1 MEKQFA
7 LKEEAIAKQ
16 LKVLEAADPKRFSNK
31 ARSIAK
37 IVENQLTKA
46 KHQVSADKL
55 NVFFEAATTTTASV
69 QNFDPVLIKML
80 RRALPNLIAYDTVGV
95 QTMSM
100 PTGLVFFQKARYVD
114 NATPANRTEAL
125 KDEAKT
131 GFSGDKATQDGDTPS
146 VLMDTPAGDY
156 TVGEGMATA
165 TAEALS
171 GTNTNGT
178 TPGTWNSMSL
188 TIDKATVEA
197 KSRNLRADYT
207 IEMAQDLRNV
217 HGIEAQVIL
226 ADILSN
232 EILVETNREI
242 FRTMYI
248 NAKKGMEG
256 TTTPGIWTSTD
267 DSDGRWF
274 QEDAVSLIYWL
285 GKDSNAINLD
295 VRFGR
300 GNFIIVSQNLA
311 DVLAAAE
318 RLDTHEVKIGEI
330 DGAGDTFIG
339 TVGRFKIFMDP
350 YINDAEEMFACVGF
364 KGATELEA
372 GMFYCPYIG
381 LEMREAMDAA
391 TMQPA
396 IAFQSRYG
404 LINNPYSGNAAG
416 TNGFYRKS
424 KIVM

>member
-1 MEKQFA
+1 MEKQLL

-16 LKVLEAADPKRFSNK
+16 LKVLEAADSKRFSNK

-37 IVENQLTKA
+37 IVENQLNKA
-46 KHQVSADKL
+46 KHQVSADKAA
-55 NVFFEAATTTTASV
+55 VFFEAASTTTANVS
-69 QNFDPVLIKML
+69 NYDPVLIKML
-80 RRALPNLIAYDTVGV
+80 RRSLPNLIAFDTIGV
-95 QTMSM
+95 QAMSM
-100 PTGLVFFQKARYVD
+100 PTGLIFYQKARYVD
-114 NATPANRTEAL
+114 NATPASMTEAL

-131 GFSGDKATQDGDTPS
+131 GFSGDKTAQLGDTPS
-146 VLMDTPAGDY
+146 VLMNSPAGDY
-156 TVGEGMATA
+156 TVGNGMDT
-165 TAEALS
+165 TDAEALS

-178 TPGTWNSMSL
+178 TAGTWNSMSL
-188 TIDKATVEA
+188 TIDKITVEA
-197 KSRNLRADYT
+197 KARNLRADYT
-207 IEMAQDLRNV
+207 IEMAQDLKNV

-242 FRTMYI
+242 FRKMYI
-248 NAKKGMEG
+248 NAKVGMAG
-256 TTTPGIWTSTD
+256 TTTPGTWTNTA

-318 RLDTHEVKIGEI
+318 RLDTHEVKIGDI
-330 DGAGDTFIG
+330 DGAGDTFVG

-350 YINDAEEMFACVGF
+350 YINDAADMFACVGF

-372 GMFYCPYIG
+372 GMFYAPYIG

-404 LINNPYSGNAAG
+404 LVSNPYSGNTAG

>member
-1 MEKQFA
+1 MEKQLI

-16 LKVLEAADPKRFSNK
+16 LKVLEAAESKRFSSK
-31 ARSIAK
+31 ARAIAK
-37 IVENQLTKA
+37 IVENQLSQA

-55 NVFFEAATTTTASV
+55 AVFFEAATTTTGNV
-69 QNFDPVLIKML
+69 QNYDPVLIKML
-80 RRALPNLIAYDTVGV
+80 RRSLPNLIAFDTIGV
-95 QTMSM
+95 QPMSM
-100 PTGLVFFQKARYVD
+100 PTGLIFFQKARYVD
-114 NATPANRTEAL
+114 NATASNMTEAL
-125 KDEAKT
+125 KDEANT
-131 GFSGDKATQDGDTPS
+131 GFSGDKAKQEGDTPAA
-146 VLMDTPAGDY
+146 LMRNPAGKY
-156 TVGEGMATA
+156 TVGTGMATA

-178 TPGTWNSMSL
+178 DAGTWNSMSL
-188 TIDKATVEA
+188 TIDKITTTA
-197 KSRNLRADYT
+197 KARNLRADYT
-207 IEMAQDLRNV
+207 IEMAQDLKNV

-232 EILVETNREI
+232 EILVETNREV

-248 NAKKGMEG
+248 NAKTGMAKTQTAG
-256 TTTPGIWTSTD
+256 TWDVSQ

-318 RLDTHEVKIGEI
+318 RLDTHEVKIGDI
-330 DGAGDTFIG
+330 DGAGDTFVG

-350 YINDAEEMFACVGF
+350 YINDTDDMFACVGF

-372 GMFYCPYIG
+372 GLFYSPYIP
-381 LEMREAMDAA
+381 LEMREAMDSA

-404 LINNPYSGNAAG
+404 LVNNPYSGNAAG

-424 KIVM
+424 RIVM

>member
-1 MEKQFA
+1 MEKELK

-16 LKVLEAADPKRFSNK
+16 LKVLEAADSKRFSNK
-31 ARSIAK
+31 ARAIAK
-37 IVENQLTKA
+37 IVENQLSKA
-46 KHQVSADKL
+46 KHQVSADKAA
-55 NVFFEAATTTTASV
+55 VFFEAASTTTASV
-69 QNFDPVLIKML
+69 ANYDPVLIKML
-80 RRALPNLIAYDTVGV
+80 RRSLPNLVAFDTIGV
-95 QTMSM
+95 QAMSM
-100 PTGLVFFQKARYVD
+100 PTGLIFYQKARYVD
-114 NATPANRTEAL
+114 NATPASRTEAL
-125 KDEAKT
+125 KDEALT
-131 GFSGDKATQDGDTPS
+131 GFAGDKTVQEGDTPAALLRS
-146 VLMDTPAGDY
+146 PAGDY
-156 TVGEGMATA
+156 NVGHGMSTA
-165 TAEALS
+165 DAEALS

-178 TPGTWNSMSL
+178 TAGTWNSMSL
-188 TIDKATVEA
+188 TIEKATVEA
-197 KSRNLRADYT
+197 KARNLRADYT
-207 IEMAQDLRNV
+207 IEMAQDLKNV

-232 EILVETNREI
+232 EILCETNREV

-248 NAKKGMEG
+248 NAKVGMQGATTAG
-256 TTTPGIWTSTD
+256 TWTAQD

-318 RLDTHEVKIGEI
+318 RLDTHEVKIGDI
-330 DGAGDTFIG
+330 DGAGDTFVG

-350 YINDAEEMFACVGF
+350 YINDSADMFACVGF
-364 KGATELEA
+364 KGASELEA

-381 LEMREAMDAA
+381 LEMREAMDSA

-404 LINNPYSGNAAG
+404 LIGNPYSGSTAG

-424 KIVM
+424 RIVM